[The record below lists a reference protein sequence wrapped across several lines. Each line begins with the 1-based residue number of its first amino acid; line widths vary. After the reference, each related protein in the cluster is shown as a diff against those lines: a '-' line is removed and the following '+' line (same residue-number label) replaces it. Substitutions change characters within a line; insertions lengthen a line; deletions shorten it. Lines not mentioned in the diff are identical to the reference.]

1 MSLKWLAQIY
11 MDQSDPP
18 QPYVFANIL
27 KSFFFF
33 CFKCIYLF
41 NHILN
46 LIRLNDLI

>member
-33 CFKCIYLF
+33 VLNVYTYL
-41 NHILN
+41 I
-46 LIRLNDLI
+46 IS